1 MKNKDLTEHIHKL
14 LTLRLKSKLYYID
27 EIRVN
32 KIKNQLK
39 NDFDYRIFFVM
50 KLESE
55 DGIIGRINKS
65 ISVDL
70 VRVLLSSVLN
80 IKKDNVYVINKFLGD
95 HRNKKLF
102 RL

>member
-32 KIKNQLK
+32 KVKNQLK
-39 NDFDYRIFFVM
+39 NDFDYRIFFI
-50 KLESE
+50 LRLGQD
-55 DGIIGRINKS
+55 DGIIGRMNKS

-80 IKKDNVYVINKFLGD
+80 IKKDNIYVINKFLGD

>member
-32 KIKNQLK
+32 KVKNQLK
-39 NDFDYRIFFVM
+39 NDFDYRIFFV
-50 KLESE
+50 LRLGTD
-55 DGIIGRINKS
+55 DGIIGRMNKS
-65 ISVDL
+65 ISSDL
-70 VRVLLSSVLN
+70 VRALLSSVLN

>member
-32 KIKNQLK
+32 KVKNQLK
-39 NDFDYRIFFVM
+39 NDFDYRIFFI
-50 KLESE
+50 LRLGPD
-55 DGIIGRINKS
+55 DGIIGRMNKS

-70 VRVLLSSVLN
+70 VRTLLSSVLN

>member
-1 MKNKDLTEHIHKL
+1 MKNKDLTKHIHKL

-55 DGIIGRINKS
+55 DGIIGRMNKS

-95 HRNKKLF
+95 HRNKKLY

>member
-1 MKNKDLTEHIHKL
+1 
-14 LTLRLKSKLYYID
+14 
-27 EIRVN
+27 
-32 KIKNQLK
+32 
-39 NDFDYRIFFVM
+39 M

-55 DGIIGRINKS
+55 DGIIGRMNKS

-70 VRVLLSSVLN
+70 VSVLLSSVLN

-95 HRNKKLF
+95 HRNKKLY